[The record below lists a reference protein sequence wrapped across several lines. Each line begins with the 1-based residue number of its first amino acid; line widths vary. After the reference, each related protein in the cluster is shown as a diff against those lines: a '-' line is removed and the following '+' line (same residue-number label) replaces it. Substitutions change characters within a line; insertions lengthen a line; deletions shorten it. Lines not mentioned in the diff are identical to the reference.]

1 MTTDNPAA
9 AAAARTKTGETVTIA
24 CKLPCGI
31 LAEVWDMDPD
41 KAMTT
46 PDGSGGMKTIRPRM
60 RYSAL
65 SEKLLI
71 KGNAAARRLEKGDD
85 KGVPIEEVPRLE
97 QVSDGFGLTFGVN
110 KEWADLWFEQNKDWP
125 PVREGMIF
133 MQKTAASARDQAKD
147 HKGIKTGLEPIN
159 PYRPG
164 VDLAPSDDTALGK
177 RAKAA

>member
-1 MTTDNPAA
+1 MTDNPAA
-9 AAAARTKTGETVTIA
+9 AARAQTKTGATVTIA

-41 KAMTT
+41 KAMTV
-46 PDGSGGMKTIRPRM
+46 PDGIGGTKQIHPRL

-71 KGNAAARRLEKGDD
+71 KGHAAARRMEKGDD
-85 KGVPIEEVPRLE
+85 KGVPIEELPRLE
-97 QVSDGFGLTFGVN
+97 QVADGFGLTFGVN
-110 KEWADLWFEQNKDWP
+110 KDWADLWFEQNRDWP

-133 MQKTAASARDQAKD
+133 MATNATSARDQAKD
-147 HKGIKTGLEPIN
+147 HKGIKTGMEPIN
-159 PYRPG
+159 PFKPG
-164 VDLAPSDDTALGK
+164 TDLEPSDDTALGK